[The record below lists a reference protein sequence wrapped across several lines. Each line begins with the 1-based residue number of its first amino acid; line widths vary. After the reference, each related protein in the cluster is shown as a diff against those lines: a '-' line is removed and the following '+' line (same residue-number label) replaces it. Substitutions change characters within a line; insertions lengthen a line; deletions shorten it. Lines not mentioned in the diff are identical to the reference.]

1 MAMPRIA
8 ATHAA
13 AYLMLIAVQVAYA
26 QEYPTKPIRIVTAE
40 AGGGND
46 FAARLIVPGVSA
58 SLGQQVIVDN
68 RGPGIIPSTTVSRA
82 APDGY
87 TLLLHGSSIWLS
99 AFLQDNVP
107 YDALRDFSPIT
118 ILTAAPN
125 ILMIHPSLPVK
136 SVKDLITL
144 AKNRPGELNYGASGV
159 ASSPSL
165 AAELFKVMA
174 GVTIVRIN
182 YRGGGPAA
190 NALIAGE
197 VQMVVGAPGGAMP
210 HIKSGRVRALGVT
223 SAQASMLAPGIPTV
237 AATGLPGYEYSAAYG
252 VFAPAKTP
260 GAIISRLN
268 QDIARALTAADVK
281 DKFLRG
287 GVEPIGGPPEQLA
300 AKMKHDMTY
309 LGKLI
314 KDLGIRGES

>member
-1 MAMPRIA
+1 MLGARSLPCIA
-8 ATHAA
+8 ACAVAMAPAAIAHAQSFPA
-13 AYLMLIAVQVAYA
+13 RAIH
-26 QEYPTKPIRIVTAE
+26 IVTSE
-40 AGGGND
+40 PGGGND

-174 GVTIVRIN
+174 GVNIVRIN